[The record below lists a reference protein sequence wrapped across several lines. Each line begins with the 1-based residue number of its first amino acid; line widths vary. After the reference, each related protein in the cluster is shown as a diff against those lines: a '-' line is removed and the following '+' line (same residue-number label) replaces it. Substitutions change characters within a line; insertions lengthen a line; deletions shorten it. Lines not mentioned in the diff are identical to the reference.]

1 MDLSEYYPITLHLK
15 GKNVVVIGGGNVA
28 TRKVRTLLG
37 TKAKITVISPMIT
50 SEMKEWANTEQIC
63 WMEKSFS
70 VEDVSHG
77 FLIIAATDSEAVNEE
92 VYQAVNPYQLIN
104 RVDRPDL
111 SNFSV
116 PSTFRRG
123 KLMVSV
129 STSGASPGLARK
141 ISHEISKN
149 YDDTYEEYV
158 EFLND
163 CRVRVIAEI
172 EGAEERRHIFKE
184 LLDSSYLTLTRSNL
198 LQERN
203 ERFLQLLRQSKQM
216 EDNNE

>member
-1 MDLSEYYPITLHLK
+1 MSEHYPITLNLK
-15 GKNVVVIGGGNVA
+15 GKKVVVVGGGNVA

-37 TKAKITVISPMIT
+37 TQAEITVISPVIT

-63 WMEKSFS
+63 WMEKTFA

-77 FLIIAATDSEAVNEE
+77 FLIIAATDSKAVNEE
-92 VYQAVNPYQLIN
+92 VYQAVKPYQLIN

-149 YDDTYEEYV
+149 YDYTYEEYV

-172 EGAEERRHIFKE
+172 EGAEERRHIFKK
-184 LLDSSYLTLTRSNL
+184 LLDLSYLTLTRSNL

-203 ERFLQLLRQSKQM
+203 ERFLQLLRQSNQM